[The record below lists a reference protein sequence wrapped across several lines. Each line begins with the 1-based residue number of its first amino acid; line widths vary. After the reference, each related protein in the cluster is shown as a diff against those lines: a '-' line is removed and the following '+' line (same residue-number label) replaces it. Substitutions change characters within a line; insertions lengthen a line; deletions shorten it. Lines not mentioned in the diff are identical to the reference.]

1 MNIQAAKQ
9 EIKNTVK
16 AYLKRDDKGFFE
28 IPVMRQRPILLMGA
42 PGLGKTAIMRQIAEE
57 EGIGFV
63 SYNMT
68 HHTRQSALGLPLIRK
83 EEFNGV
89 ERDVTAYTMSEIVAS
104 IYELMRTTGRKEG
117 ILFLDEINCVSETL
131 APVILQ
137 LLQAKMF
144 GRENVPEGWVIVA
157 AGNPAEYNRSVRE
170 FDMATLDRVRLIE
183 IEPDQEAW
191 RVYAAE
197 AGVHGAVMS
206 YLNIHKEN
214 FYKAYL
220 TPEGMS
226 FVTARGWEDLSDL
239 LKTYESLGINADIP
253 QIAQFI
259 RDGAVAADF
268 AAFYEMYKRYENAY
282 MIEDVLDGNAP
293 SAITERFRSAE
304 LDERIGV
311 IGLLT
316 ARLNTAF
323 KEFAGERSATDRLYK
338 MVKKAGDEEGVAFA
352 EESRALKEELA
363 TGRATGLLSDEKAAS
378 LAAAANVADDW
389 LVSVRGDDIE
399 GLRKLFIKRSED
411 TDVKADSVRSMMDHV
426 YDFLE
431 DAGGDGTELVLFTT
445 ELAAGSNSLKF
456 MQEEGYERFFEYN
469 KKLAGG

>member
-1 MNIQAAKQ
+1 MNIREAKQ

-16 AYLKRDDKGFFE
+16 AYLKRNDKGFFE
-28 IPVMRQRPILLMGA
+28 IPLMRQRPILLMGA

-191 RVYAAE
+191 RVYAAG

-239 LKTYESLGINADIP
+239 LKTYESLGINVDIP
-253 QIAQFI
+253 QISQFI
-259 RDGAVAADF
+259 RDGSVAADF

-282 MIEDVLDGNAP
+282 MIDDILGGNAP
-293 SAITERFRSAE
+293 SAITERFREAE

-323 KEFAGERSATDRLYK
+323 KEFAGERAATDRLYE
-338 MVKKAGDEEGVAFA
+338 MVKSAGADERVTFA
-352 EESRALKEELA
+352 DELRALREALAAGKA
-363 TGRATGLLSDEKAAS
+363 TGILSDEKAAS
-378 LAAAANVADDW
+378 LAGAANVADKW
-389 LVSVRGDDIE
+389 LAEVEGEDIE
-399 GLRKLFIKRSED
+399 ELRKLFIKRSEE
-411 TDVKADSVRSMMDHV
+411 TDAGADSLRSMMDQV

-431 DAGGDGTELVLFTT
+431 AAGGDGTELVLFTT
-445 ELAAGSNSLKF
+445 ELSAGSNSLKF
-456 MQEEGYERFFEYN
+456 MQEEGYERFFKYN

>member
-1 MNIQAAKQ
+1 MNIREAKQ

-16 AYLKRDDKGFFE
+16 AYLRRDDNGFFA
-28 IPVMRQRPILLMGA
+28 IPVMRQRPILMMGA

-83 EEFNGV
+83 EEFAGK

-104 IYELMRTTGRKEG
+104 IYELMRTTGRTEG

-191 RVYAAE
+191 RAYAAG

-239 LKTYESLGINADIP
+239 LKTYESLGINADVP
-253 QIAQFI
+253 QISQFI

-282 MIEDVLDGNAP
+282 MLDDIFGGNVTDAV
-293 SAITERFRSAE
+293 TERFRSAE
-304 LDERIGV
+304 FDERIGV

-316 ARLNTAF
+316 AKLNTAF
-323 KEFAGERSATDRLYK
+323 KEFAGERAATDRLYQ
-338 MVKKAGDEEGVAFA
+338 MVKKAGAGEGVTFA
-352 EESRALKEELA
+352 EEIRALKEEISTGKA
-363 TGRATGLLSDEKAAS
+363 TGILSDDALSALSSSANAAEGWQ
-378 LAAAANVADDW
+378 AAG
-389 LVSVRGDDIE
+389 VSDNIDE
-399 GLRKLFIKRSED
+399 LRKMFMEHSGE
-411 TDVKADSVRSMMDHV
+411 TDKKADGIRLMLDHV

-431 DAGGDGTELVLFTT
+431 SGGGDGTELVLFTS
-445 ELAAGSNSLKF
+445 ELASGINSLKF
-456 MQEEGYERFFEYN
+456 MQEEGYGRFFEYN
-469 KKLAGG
+469 KRLAGG